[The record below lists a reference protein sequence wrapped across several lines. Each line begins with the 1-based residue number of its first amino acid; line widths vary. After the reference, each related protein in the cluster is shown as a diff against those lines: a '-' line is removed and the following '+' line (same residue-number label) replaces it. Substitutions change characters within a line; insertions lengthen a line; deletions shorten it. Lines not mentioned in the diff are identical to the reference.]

1 MVGCE
6 GIWLIDEGAYGCCSG
21 YCVSEREAEVP
32 YSFFFVHAEC
42 TEVHGKCLMELEE
55 GEKGLIYD
63 RGAWLEL
70 NKLVD
75 LADQYNVPL
84 TIMFW
89 PTAVDVIL
97 DDPKKIEAV
106 KSWQAAGH
114 EIGIHIQYDGQGN
127 FNPDNLSRYRKLLDF
142 SYQTEIKSGTIVN
155 KDMNT
160 PQETIYDVDGRVV
173 GDALGGDPHQDG
185 RTSKA
190 IVNSFN
196 NHLTYRINA
205 RAGYLDPR
213 TKELEYNSL
222 EPDEIYGVGLHP
234 VDILQDPKIIE
245 NWFKFLHDKDPQGI
259 KRMTVSGLMESYV
272 ILNNLIIGE
281 RCGNTVWDGEERTTG
296 SCEED
301 HNDCEKE
308 NYGLGE
314 YAGRCDRGFADEI
327 YLLGKKISE
336 EKKYPTIS

>member
-1 MVGCE
+1 
-6 GIWLIDEGAYGCCSG
+6 
-21 YCVSEREAEVP
+21 
-32 YSFFFVHAEC
+32 
-42 TEVHGKCLMELEE
+42 MELEE

-272 ILNNLIIGE
+272 ILNNLTGTLSGMVRNEPQDPAKKTIMIV
-281 RCGNTVWDGEERTTG
+281 RKKIMVWVNTR
-296 SCEED
+296 
-301 HNDCEKE
+301 
-308 NYGLGE
+308 
-314 YAGRCDRGFADEI
+314 ADAI
-327 YLLGKKISE
+327 VVLRMRYIFWGKKSA
-336 EKKYPTIS
+336 KKKNTPLFHSNP